1 MPKVTEEY
9 IVNKKKRI
17 TDAAYELC
25 LEKTV
30 STVTMQDIIDR
41 TGLSQ
46 GGIYRFYKDIDEI
59 FADMIRQMRKRVS
72 IKEKID
78 EILGRKDVLSP
89 QEITSRLFAMLADF
103 MEKELMGIEKID
115 FELSVLAMNMPDRI
129 EKIMG
134 AIPEAGNM
142 EYLTMR
148 TMEYFKEQSV
158 LGRIHPNVNAEE
170 LLAFISS
177 AYGGIQMTCIV
188 NNCYRHERNP
198 FTALYQP
205 RILLKMLAQMVNDLI
220 GAEESSGVDAGREK
234 EDSGMDVRK
243 EEEGQL

>member
-9 IVNKKKRI
+9 IRAKKKRI

-25 LEKTV
+25 LQKTV

-46 GGIYRFYKDIDEI
+46 GGIYRFYRDIDDI
-59 FADMIRQMRKRVS
+59 FADMIRQLRERTS
-72 IKEKID
+72 IREKVD
-78 EILGRKDVLSP
+78 EILGQKDVLPP
-89 QEITSRLFAMLADF
+89 QEITERLFMMLADF
-103 MEKELMGIEKID
+103 MDSELMGIEKID

-134 AIPEAGNM
+134 SLPETGNM
-142 EYLTMR
+142 EYLTIR
-148 TMEYFKEQSV
+148 TLEYYKEQAA
-158 LGRIHPNVNAEE
+158 LGRIHPSVSAEE

-198 FTALYQP
+198 LSALYQP
-205 RILLKMLAQMVNDLI
+205 RLLLNILARTVNDLI
-220 GAEESSGVDAGREK
+220 GAGVDGGAE
-234 EDSGMDVRK
+234 V
-243 EEEGQL
+243 